1 MPKAAQRIIAAPSD
15 KVPTMSWA
23 VSGDGTRI
31 SYGQFGRPEGDPLLL
46 LMGLG
51 IDRWG
56 WLRQRGALG
65 ARYRCITPDN
75 RGTGRSDKPHDGYSL
90 DAMADDAVA
99 VLDHAGVGSAHVL
112 GASMGGAI
120 AQVLAVRHPDRVRSL
135 TLACT
140 AGRLH
145 TWRRQLLTEWLELLE
160 AHGRTAFARENLRW
174 VVGARHLRRLWP
186 AAALIAP
193 LAVRAP
199 VRGIRGHIES
209 LLDVKPETYQALGV
223 IVPDTLV
230 ITGSQDILTPVADA
244 EELVEQ
250 IPGAR
255 LEVVLGAAHGFMV
268 TRAADFNRRVLS
280 FLETATKAQRGLVE
294 HQKRG

>member
-1 MPKAAQRIIAAPSD
+1 
-15 KVPTMSWA
+15 MST
-23 VSGDGTRI
+23 VLSPDGTRI
-31 SYGQFGRPEGDPLLL
+31 SYGSFGRAEGDPLLM

-65 ARYRCITPDN
+65 ARYRCIAPDN
-75 RGTGRSDKPHDGYSL
+75 RGTGLSDKPEDGYSL
-90 DAMADDAVA
+90 ELMAEDAIA
-99 VLDHAGVGSAHVL
+99 VLDHAGIGSAHVM

-120 AQVLAVRHPDRVRSL
+120 AQILAARHPERVRSL

-160 AHGRTAFARENLRW
+160 NEGRTTFARENLRW

-193 LAVRAP
+193 LATRAP
-199 VRGIRGHIES
+199 VRGIRGHIQA
-209 LLDVKPETYQALGV
+209 LLDVDPASYEALGTLTAE
-223 IVPDTLV
+223 TLV
-230 ITGSQDILTPVADA
+230 MTGSQDILTPVADA
-244 EELVEQ
+244 EELAER

-255 LEVVLGAAHGFMV
+255 LEIVLGAAHGFMV
-268 TRAADFNRRVLS
+268 TRSAHFNRKVLA
-280 FLETATKAQRGLVE
+280 FLESSTKASRGLV
-294 HQKRG
+294 

>member
-1 MPKAAQRIIAAPSD
+1 MVEPGAEGGAADYRCAKSD
-15 KVPTMSWA
+15 SVLDVATV

-31 SYGQFGRPEGDPLLL
+31 SYGQFGRSEGDPLLL

-56 WLRQRGALG
+56 WVRQRGAFG

-75 RGTGRSDKPHDGYSL
+75 RGTGLSDKPEDGYSI
-90 DAMADDAVA
+90 DVMAEDAVA
-99 VLDHAGVGSAHVL
+99 VLDHAGIGSAHVL

-145 TWRRQLLTEWLELLE
+145 TWRRQLLHEWLELLE
-160 AHGRTAFARENLRW
+160 ARGRTAFARENLRW

-186 AAALIAP
+186 AAGLIAP
-193 LAVRAP
+193 LATRAP
-199 VRGIRGHIES
+199 ARGIRGHIQA
-209 LLDVKPETYQALGV
+209 LLDIRPDTYEALGMP
-223 IVPDTLV
+223 IPDTMV
-230 ITGSQDILTPVADA
+230 MTGSQDILTPVADA
-244 EELVEQ
+244 EDLVEQ

-255 LEVVLGAAHGFMV
+255 LEIVLGAAHGFMV
-268 TRAADFNRRVLS
+268 TRAAEFNRRTLS
-280 FLETATKAQRGLVE
+280 FLESATKAQRGLV
-294 HQKRG
+294 